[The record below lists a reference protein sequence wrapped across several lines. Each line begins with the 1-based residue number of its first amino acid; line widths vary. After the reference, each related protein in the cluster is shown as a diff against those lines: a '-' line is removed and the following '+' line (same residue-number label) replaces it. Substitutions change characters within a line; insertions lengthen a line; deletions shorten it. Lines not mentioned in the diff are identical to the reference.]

1 MPNRSCGRALPA
13 ALRRLLPLAIAPL
26 ALLGVAC
33 AKPSAQKLNE
43 DGNQAYSRGDYQPA
57 LDDYRKAQ
65 VARPDLPALNYN
77 AGNVLYQQGDYA
89 RAISEAQRSTN
100 ASDPDIAAKSFYSV
114 GENYYRQGKLH
125 DALDA
130 FKNALRIDPSD
141 HDAKYNVEVI
151 QAQLDKEAAN
161 LAQIQQQAQQN
172 QQNTPN
178 NQPQSGQNQQ
188 NQPNGQNQP
197 SPQSQPGPQGQPNQ
211 NGQPQPGQGQPGAPQ
226 PGQGQPNNPGQ
237 PGQPGQPAQ
246 SQPNVNS
253 QPGSQPGQLGQ
264 PAGQPSSGSVPPG
277 GTGTAAPSRQQQA
290 QELQGE
296 LQAAIDQY
304 NRSPSIDEA
313 LQILDIVAQQ
323 EQLAQAQQAGR
334 TPPGVTDK

>member
-1 MPNRSCGRALPA
+1 MVRGTSRPRPRTRGGRWLA
-13 ALRRLLPLAIAPL
+13 LPLAVL
-26 ALLGVAC
+26 ALCTAAC

-57 LDDYRKAQ
+57 LDDYRRAQ
-65 VARPDLPALNYN
+65 VARPDLPALSYN
-77 AGNVLYQQGDYA
+77 AGNALYRQGDYT
-89 RAISEAQRSTN
+89 RAIGESQR
-100 ASDPDIAAKSFYSV
+100 ASSAADPEVAAKAFYSL

-151 QAQLDKEAAN
+151 QAQLDREAAS

-172 QQNTPN
+172 QQQ
-178 NQPQSGQNQQ
+178 NQPNQQ
-188 NQPNGQNQP
+188 NQPQNGQNQP
-197 SPQSQPGPQGQPNQ
+197 NPQNQPGGQNPPPQAQPGQQGQPNQ
-211 NGQPQPGQGQPGAPQ
+211 GGQQPPGQGQPGSQQSGQGQQPQ
-226 PGQGQPNNPGQ
+226 PGQQNQAGQNQPGSGQ
-237 PGQPGQPAQ
+237 PGAPSG
-246 SQPNVNS
+246 
-253 QPGSQPGQLGQ
+253 QPGSPAAAGGQ
-264 PAGQPSSGSVPPG
+264 A
-277 GTGTAAPSRQQQA
+277 GTAGTPGPSPRQQA

-296 LQAAIDQY
+296 LQAAIAQY

-313 LQILDIVAQQ
+313 LQILDILAQQ
-323 EQLAQAQQAGR
+323 EQLTQAQQAGR